1 MSGAGRMVGSEF
13 LLMGKREFSNGA
25 AKHTGA
31 PASRFTCAGTW
42 ADLGPMD
49 REGIFS
55 AVHGGKMFVLLILL
69 ILFNYLSIRGV
80 PCVILDNLYLLTAAG
95 LPLKLHSSFLLTPR
109 ILRAASTSHRKDHLA
124 CIFSL

>member
-1 MSGAGRMVGSEF
+1 M
-13 LLMGKREFSNGA
+13 
-25 AKHTGA
+25 
-31 PASRFTCAGTW
+31 
-42 ADLGPMD
+42 DL
-49 REGIFS
+49 EGIFS
-55 AVHGGKMFVLLILL
+55 AVHGGGMFVLLILL

-124 CIFSL
+124 CIFPLYHYDDPDLMDSVERLLKRVHAPDRSPKTAGMRCR